1 MNDQYVRNVIEA
13 ALLAAGRPLAA
24 DELVGLFDERDGSAA
39 DEVRTAIAVLQSDY
53 ETRGIEL
60 VEVASG
66 FRIQIRSA
74 VAQPV
79 SRLWQER
86 PTKYSRAL
94 LETLAL
100 VAYRQPITRGE
111 IEQIRG
117 VTVNPNII
125 KTLLERSWIRVI
137 GHRDVPGRPEL
148 LGTTR
153 DFLDY
158 FGLQKLDDLPTLA
171 QLKELED
178 LRVQLSLPGAE
189 PAVESTDPVAAE
201 TESSEASAAA
211 DAADAA
217 DSADEDE
224 LEAAQADE
232 PRPQGLVAR
241 PASDD
246 TDGCRLAR
254 HARSPRAGG
263 GRAARGAP
271 AMPPSAASPRPHPSG
286 CKKSCPRRVSARGA
300 RLSAGFG
307 KGACASMGSCR
318 RSARSS
324 ASATAS
330 LSTGVWCACRRHPAR
345 DTCSCITAR
354 PALRSI
360 CKKPRRVRRSSS
372 AYRKRGGAGSPF
384 KGCRPWMAASS
395 S

>member
-39 DEVRTAIAVLQSDY
+39 DEVRTAISALQADY

-66 FRIQIRSA
+66 YRIQIRSA

-125 KTLLERSWIRVI
+125 KTLLERGWIRVI

-153 DFLDY
+153 EFLDY

-189 PAVESTDPVAAE
+189 PAVELTDPAAAAAE
-201 TESSEASAAA
+201 TQSSASAATA
-211 DAADAA
+211 EATDAAE
-217 DSADEDE
+217 SSDEDE

-246 TDGCRLAR
+246 AD
-254 HARSPRAGG
+254 
-263 GRAARGAP
+263 
-271 AMPPSAASPRPHPSG
+271 
-286 CKKSCPRRVSARGA
+286 
-300 RLSAGFG
+300 
-307 KGACASMGSCR
+307 
-318 RSARSS
+318 
-324 ASATAS
+324 
-330 LSTGVWCACRRHPAR
+330 
-345 DTCSCITAR
+345 
-354 PALRSI
+354 
-360 CKKPRRVRRSSS
+360 
-372 AYRKRGGAGSPF
+372 
-384 KGCRPWMAASS
+384 
-395 S
+395 

>member
-39 DEVRTAIAVLQSDY
+39 DEVRSAIAVLQSDY

-66 FRIQIRSA
+66 YRIQIRST
-74 VAQPV
+74 VAPPV

-158 FGLQKLDDLPTLA
+158 FGLQRLDDLPTLA

-189 PAVESTDPVAAE
+189 PAVESTDSAVSE

-217 DSADEDE
+217 DEDE
-224 LEAAQADE
+224 LDAAQAGE

-246 TDGCRLAR
+246 TD
-254 HARSPRAGG
+254 
-263 GRAARGAP
+263 
-271 AMPPSAASPRPHPSG
+271 
-286 CKKSCPRRVSARGA
+286 
-300 RLSAGFG
+300 
-307 KGACASMGSCR
+307 
-318 RSARSS
+318 
-324 ASATAS
+324 
-330 LSTGVWCACRRHPAR
+330 
-345 DTCSCITAR
+345 
-354 PALRSI
+354 
-360 CKKPRRVRRSSS
+360 
-372 AYRKRGGAGSPF
+372 
-384 KGCRPWMAASS
+384 
-395 S
+395 